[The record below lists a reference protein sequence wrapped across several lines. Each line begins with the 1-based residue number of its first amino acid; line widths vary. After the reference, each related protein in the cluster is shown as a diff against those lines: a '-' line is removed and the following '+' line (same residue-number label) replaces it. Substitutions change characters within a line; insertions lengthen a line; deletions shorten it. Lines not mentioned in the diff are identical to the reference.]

1 MYQKVDVMTFSY
13 NKPWRFDKSSIP
25 ITIKSNE
32 PHNVVVDCSEYD
44 EIERMQE
51 EREMLISDTAD
62 SLISENL
69 EALKALAT

>member
-1 MYQKVDVMTFSY
+1 MDVMPFSD
-13 NKPWRFDKSSIP
+13 NKPWRFDKSGISI
-25 ITIKSNE
+25 IVKSSK
-32 PHNVVVDCSEYD
+32 PHNVVVDCAEND

>member
-1 MYQKVDVMTFSY
+1 MTFSY
-13 NKPWRFDKSSIP
+13 NKPRKFDKSGILIIANNNKP
-25 ITIKSNE
+25 L
-32 PHNVVVDCSEYD
+32 HVVANCAEYD

-51 EREMLISDTAD
+51 EREMQISDTAD